1 MKALIPH
8 ISHLQFFAN
17 LFGWIWL
24 LPLFTM
30 WSYKQQQKQ
39 ALKIFMLT
47 NVEFF
52 SKKSVIC
59 LNWQG
64 KIRIKKFFHCE
75 VCNIPWLTWSNKNQ
89 KKYWDFKLVF
99 KGSSKLYIR
108 TMKTMVFSVGLHCT
122 NFLYKDWTYS
132 LISKLYPTFPPAK
145 NFLKESDTEK
155 KVNSSKVSE
164 YGKLLTDCLKSDHLK
179 KQAD

>member
-1 MKALIPH
+1 MENRLIICWIFFNFCCWFGH
-8 ISHLQFFAN
+8 VWCKRDHEGTYSTHFTFTIFAN

-99 KGSSKLYIR
+99 KGSSKLYLR

-122 NFLYKDWTYS
+122 NFL
-132 LISKLYPTFPPAK
+132 
-145 NFLKESDTEK
+145 
-155 KVNSSKVSE
+155 
-164 YGKLLTDCLKSDHLK
+164 
-179 KQAD
+179 